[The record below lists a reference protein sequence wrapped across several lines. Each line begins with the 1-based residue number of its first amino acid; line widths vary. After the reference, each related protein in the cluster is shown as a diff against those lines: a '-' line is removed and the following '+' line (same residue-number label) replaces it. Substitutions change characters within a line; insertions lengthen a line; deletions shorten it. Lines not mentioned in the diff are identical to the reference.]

1 MLTFVNEDY
10 LSSMTCKIGN
20 KRLEVPALENDIL
33 LGVAQTYF
41 LLLLGVSDYML

>member
-10 LSSMTCKIGN
+10 LPLTCKIGN